1 MVMFG
6 ALATLETV
14 WSLGDL
20 CMALLTAC
28 NLVAIISLGRYAVRL
43 LDDYR
48 QQMKAGV
55 KDPVFHRSQLPEIAD
70 DIACWEKKL

>member
-1 MVMFG
+1 MVLFG
-6 ALATLETV
+6 ALATLDLV

-28 NLVAIISLGRYAVRL
+28 NLVAIIALGRYAFRL

-48 QQMKAGV
+48 RQKRQGIKE
-55 KDPVFHRSQLPEIAD
+55 PVFHRSQLPEIEHE
-70 DIACWEKKL
+70 IECWE